1 MLTMGLYRRYVL
13 PKLINS
19 ACAMPQM
26 MALRKRYVPLARG
39 RVLEIGIGSGL
50 NLEFYGDETE
60 SVTGLDPAAELTEMA
75 HERAKKLGALV
86 ELLTVSG
93 ETIPADAESF
103 DSIVCTWT
111 LCSIPNVYRA
121 LDEMRRVL
129 KKDGHL
135 IFIEH
140 GGAPDPGVARVQRG
154 LEPIWKRIGGGCHL
168 TRRPDQLLDASG
180 FNVASMAQGYEE
192 GPRFAAYMYHG
203 VATPR

>member
-1 MLTMGLYRRYVL
+1 MGLYRRYVL
-13 PKLINS
+13 PKLINA
-19 ACAMPQM
+19 ACAMPPM
-26 MALRKRYVPLARG
+26 MALRERYVPLARG

-50 NLEFYGDETE
+50 NLKFYGEACE
-60 SVTGLDPAAELTEMA
+60 SVTGLDPAAELTQLA
-75 HERAKKLGALV
+75 RERAHKIGAVV

-93 ETIPADAESF
+93 EQIPAPDHSF

-121 LDEMRRVL
+121 LAEMRRVL
-129 KKDGHL
+129 KPAGQL

-140 GGAPDPGVARVQRG
+140 GRSPDAGVARTQQW
-154 LEPIWKRIGGGCHL
+154 LEPAWKPIGGGCHL
-168 TRRPDQLLDASG
+168 ARQPDHLISDAGFQVTRLE
-180 FNVASMAQGYEE
+180 QGYEP

>member
-1 MLTMGLYRRYVL
+1 MGLYSRYVL

-26 MALRKRYVPLARG
+26 MALRKRYIPLAKG
-39 RVLEIGIGSGL
+39 RVLEVGIGSGL
-50 NLEFYGDETE
+50 NLEFYGDATD
-60 SVTGLDPAAELTEMA
+60 SVTGLDPATELTEMA
-75 HERAKKLGALV
+75 HQRAMNLGAVV

-93 ETIPADAESF
+93 ESIPADAETF

-121 LDEMRRVL
+121 LDEMHRVL
-129 KKDGHL
+129 KKDGRL

-154 LEPIWKRIGGGCHL
+154 LEPVWKRIGGGCHL
-168 TRRPDQLLDASG
+168 TRRPDQLLEASG
-180 FNVASMAQGYEE
+180 FRVESMAQGYEQ

-203 VATPR
+203 VAAPR

>member
-1 MLTMGLYRRYVL
+1 MGLYRRYVL

-19 ACAMPQM
+19 ACAMPPM
-26 MALRKRYVPLARG
+26 MALRKRYVPLAKG

-50 NLEFYGDETE
+50 NLAFYGDATD
-60 SVTGLDPAAELTEMA
+60 SLTGLDPAGELTKLA
-75 HERAKKLGALV
+75 HERAMALGAVV
-86 ELLTVSG
+86 ELLSVSG
-93 ETIPADAESF
+93 ESIPADSNSF

-129 KKDGHL
+129 KPDGQL

-140 GGAPDPGVARVQRG
+140 GAAPDPWVARVQRG
-154 LEPIWKRIGGGCHL
+154 IEPVWKHIGGGCHL
-168 TRRPDQLLDASG
+168 TRHPGALLEASG
-180 FNVASMAQGYEE
+180 FRLAQFEQGYQP

>member
-1 MLTMGLYRRYVL
+1 MGLYRRFVL
-13 PKLINS
+13 PKLIDS
-19 ACAMPQM
+19 VCAMPPM
-26 MALRKRYVPLARG
+26 MALRERYVPLARG

-50 NLEFYGDETE
+50 NLKFYGGNVET
-60 SVTGLDPAAELTEMA
+60 VTGLDPASELTEIA
-75 HERAKKLGALV
+75 HQRAQSLGAV
-86 ELLTVSG
+86 VNLLHVSG
-93 ETIPADAESF
+93 ESIPADAHSF

-129 KKDGHL
+129 KPDGAF

-140 GGAPDPGVARVQRG
+140 GLSSEPNVARVQRA
-154 LEPIWKRIGGGCHL
+154 LEPMWKPIGGGCHL
-168 TRRPDQLLDASG
+168 ARRPDALLAAAG
-180 FNVASMAQGYEE
+180 FSLATLEQGYQP

>member
-1 MLTMGLYRRYVL
+1 MGLYRRFVL
-13 PKLINS
+13 PKLIDS
-19 ACAMPQM
+19 ACAMPPM
-26 MALRKRYVPLARG
+26 MALRERYVPLARG

-50 NLEFYGDETE
+50 NLKFYGDNVET
-60 SVTGLDPAAELTEMA
+60 VTGLDPASELTEIA
-75 HERAKKLGALV
+75 HRRAQSLGAV
-86 ELLTVSG
+86 VNLLQVSG
-93 ETIPADAESF
+93 ESIPADAQSF

-129 KKDGHL
+129 KPDGAF

-140 GGAPDPGVARVQRG
+140 GLSSEPNVARVQRA
-154 LEPIWKRIGGGCHL
+154 LEPMWKPIGGGCHL
-168 TRRPDQLLDASG
+168 ARRPDALLAAAG
-180 FNVASMAQGYEE
+180 FSLATLEQGYQP

>member
-1 MLTMGLYRRYVL
+1 MGLYRRYIL
-13 PKLINS
+13 PKLINT
-19 ACAMPQM
+19 ACAMPPM
-26 MALRKRYVPLARG
+26 MALRQRYVPLARG

-50 NLEFYGDETE
+50 NLEFYGDAVE
-60 SVTGLDPAAELTEMA
+60 SVTGLDPATELTRIA
-75 HERAKKLGALV
+75 HQRAGALGAV
-86 ELLTVSG
+86 VKLLTVSG
-93 ETIPADAESF
+93 ENIPADADSF

-129 KKDGHL
+129 KRDGQL

-140 GGAPDPGVARVQRG
+140 GQSPDAAVARIQRG
-154 LEPIWKRIGGGCHL
+154 IEPLWKPIGGGCHL
-168 TRRPDQLLDASG
+168 ARQPDVLLNASG
-180 FNVASMAQGYEE
+180 FQLDTLEQGYQP

>member
-1 MLTMGLYRRYVL
+1 MGLYRRYVL

-26 MALRKRYVPLARG
+26 MALRKRYVPLAKG

-50 NLEFYGDETE
+50 NLEFYSDATE
-60 SVTGLDPAAELTEMA
+60 SVTGLDPATELTEMA
-75 HERAKKLGALV
+75 HQRAVKLGAVV

-93 ETIPADAESF
+93 ETIPAPNESF

-129 KKDGHL
+129 KQDGQL

-140 GGAPDPGVARVQRG
+140 GGSPDPGVARVQRG
-154 LEPIWKRIGGGCHL
+154 LEPMWKRIGGGCHL

-180 FNVASMAQGYEE
+180 FSIESMAQGYEP
-192 GPRFAAYMYHG
+192 GPRFATYMYHG
-203 VATPR
+203 VATPRR

>member
-1 MLTMGLYRRYVL
+1 MGLYRRYIL

-26 MALRKRYVPLARG
+26 MALRKRYVPFAKG
-39 RVLEIGIGSGL
+39 RVLEMGIGSGL
-50 NLEFYGDETE
+50 NLEFYGDATD
-60 SVTGLDPAAELTEMA
+60 SVTGLDPATELTEIA
-75 HERAKKLGALV
+75 HERAMKLGAVV

-93 ETIPADAESF
+93 ENIPADSESF

-111 LCSIPNVYRA
+111 LCTIPNVYRA

-129 KKDGHL
+129 KPDGRL

-140 GGAPDPGVARVQRG
+140 GSAPDPWVARVQRG
-154 LEPIWKRIGGGCHL
+154 LEPMWKRIGGGCHL
-168 TRRPDQLLDASG
+168 TRRPDALLDASG
-180 FNVASMAQGYEE
+180 FDIASLKQGYEQ

-203 VATPR
+203 IATPR

>member
-1 MLTMGLYRRYVL
+1 MGLYQRYVL
-13 PKLINS
+13 PKLINT

-26 MALRKRYVPLARG
+26 MALRERYVPLARG
-39 RVLEIGIGSGL
+39 KVLDIGICSGL
-50 NLEFYGDETE
+50 NLKFYNEE
-60 SVTGLDPAAELTEMA
+60 VASVTGLDPAAELTQIA
-75 HERAKKLGALV
+75 HERAHALGAVV

-93 ETIPADAESF
+93 ENIPAETASY

-129 KKDGHL
+129 KRDGRL

-140 GGAPDPGVARVQRG
+140 GRSPDAGVARTQRW
-154 LEPIWKRIGGGCHL
+154 LEPMWKPIGGGCHL
-168 TRRPDQLLDASG
+168 TRQPDELLKGAG
-180 FNVASMAQGYEE
+180 FVIDQMEQGYQP

-203 VATPR
+203 VATPG